1 MKKLMTGNEAAAWG
15 ARLAEVD
22 YIPNFPI
29 TPQTEII
36 ETLSRWIREG
46 KMKAIFRTMD
56 SEHSMVT
63 AAGSASA
70 TGARVFTA
78 TSSQGLLYAFEML
91 YNLSGWR
98 TPVVMVNVSRGL
110 SAPITLEPDHNDVL
124 SARDSGFL
132 QIHCETAQEILDSIL
147 MAYRISEDKRV
158 MLPTIVNFDGFYL
171 SFTRE
176 VVEIPELE
184 DVRKFLPEYN
194 PTHAFFKASKPLAQ
208 GTPVLNSSLY
218 SYFRYQVHK
227 AMENALE
234 VYKEAKE
241 EFGRT
246 FGRPVD
252 EVEPYMMDDADY
264 AILMTNSF
272 STKGKKA
279 VMKMREKK
287 INVGLVKL
295 RLFRPFPT
303 KEVAKRVKGL
313 KGLAIVD
320 QNISPGKG
328 GVIYSE
334 VSSEL
339 YNYREKPKVITS
351 FIGGLGGKNISES
364 EFEFIVNYTR
374 KVYEERTEPKIPI
387 LLFTEEDK
395 KTAKML
401 IDIAHGGE
409 KNEV

>member
-36 ETLSRWIREG
+36 ETLSKWIREG

-56 SEHSMVT
+56 SEHSMIT

-98 TPVVMVNVSRGL
+98 VPVVMVNVSRGL

-147 MAYRISEDKRV
+147 MAYKISENKKV
-158 MLPTIVNFDGFYL
+158 MLPSIINFDGFYL

-176 VVEIPELE
+176 IVDIPELE
-184 DVRKFLPEYN
+184 DVRKFLPRYN

-234 VYKEAKE
+234 VYSEVKE
-241 EFGRT
+241 EFRKT
-246 FGRPVD
+246 FGRSVY
-252 EVEPYMMDDADY
+252 EVEAYMMDDADY

-287 INVGLVKL
+287 INVGLIKL

-303 KEVAKRVKGL
+303 KEIKNLTKGL
-313 KGLAIVD
+313 KGLAIID

-339 YNYREKPKVITS
+339 YNYEEKPKVITS

-364 EFEFIVNYTR
+364 EFEFAVKYTK
-374 KVYEERTEPKIPI
+374 KVYEERIEPKIPI

-409 KNEV
+409 KK

>member
-36 ETLSRWIREG
+36 ETLSKWIREG

-63 AAGSASA
+63 AAGAASA

-98 TPVVMVNVSRGL
+98 VPVVMVNVSRGL

-132 QIHCETAQEILDSIL
+132 QIHCETAQEILDSVL
-147 MAYRISEDKRV
+147 MAYKLSEDKRV

-176 VVEIPELE
+176 IVNIPELE
-184 DVRKFLPEYN
+184 SVRKFLPEYN

-208 GTPVLNSSLY
+208 GAPVLNSSLY

-234 VYKEAKE
+234 VYREAKE
-241 EFGRT
+241 EFSRT
-246 FGRPVD
+246 FGRSVD
-252 EVEPYMMDDADY
+252 EVEAYMMDNADY

-279 VMKMREKK
+279 IMKMRKK
-287 INVGLVKL
+287 KMNVGLIKL

-303 KEVAKRVKGL
+303 KEIMRLVKGL

-339 YNYREKPKVITS
+339 YNYEEKPKVITS

-364 EFEFIVNYTR
+364 EFEFVVNYTR
-374 KVYEERTEPKIPI
+374 KVYEERIEPRIPV
-387 LLFTEEDK
+387 LLFTEEDRK
-395 KTAKML
+395 IAKML
-401 IDIAHGGE
+401 IDVAHGGD
-409 KNEV
+409 KNGV

>member
-36 ETLSRWIREG
+36 ETLSKWIREG
-46 KMKAIFRTMD
+46 EMKAVFRTMD
-56 SEHSMVT
+56 SEHSMLT

-98 TPVVMVNVSRGL
+98 VPVVMVNVSRGL
-110 SAPITLEPDHNDVL
+110 SAPITLEPDHNDIL

-147 MAYRISEDKRV
+147 VAYKISEDKRV

-176 VVEIPELE
+176 IVDVPKLE
-184 DVRKFLPEYN
+184 DVRKFLPEYK
-194 PTHAFFKASKPLAQ
+194 PTHTFFKASKPLAQ

-218 SYFRYQVHK
+218 SYFRYQVHR
-227 AMENALE
+227 AMENALD
-234 VYKEAKE
+234 VYKEVKE
-241 EFGRT
+241 EFNKK
-246 FGRPVD
+246 FGRPID
-252 EVEPYMMDDADY
+252 EVETYMMDDAEY
-264 AILMTNSF
+264 ALLMTNSF

-279 VMKMREKK
+279 VIKMREKK
-287 INVGLVKL
+287 INVGLIKL

-303 KEVAKRVKGL
+303 KELMKQTRGL
-313 KGLAIVD
+313 KGLAIID
-320 QNISPGKG
+320 QNISP
-328 GVIYSE
+328 
-334 VSSEL
+334 
-339 YNYREKPKVITS
+339 
-351 FIGGLGGKNISES
+351 
-364 EFEFIVNYTR
+364 
-374 KVYEERTEPKIPI
+374 
-387 LLFTEEDK
+387 
-395 KTAKML
+395 
-401 IDIAHGGE
+401 
-409 KNEV
+409 

>member
-36 ETLSRWIREG
+36 ETLSRWVREG

-98 TPVVMVNVSRGL
+98 VPVVMVNVSRGL

-147 MAYRISEDKRV
+147 MAYRISENKRV

-176 VVEIPELE
+176 IVDIPELE
-184 DVRKFLPEYN
+184 NVRKFLPEYN

-234 VYKEAKE
+234 VYKEAKK
-241 EFGRT
+241 EFSRT
-246 FGRPVD
+246 FGRSVD
-252 EVEPYMMDDADY
+252 EVEAYMMDDADY

-287 INVGLVKL
+287 IKVGLIKL
-295 RLFRPFPT
+295 RLFRPFPA
-303 KEVAKRVKGL
+303 KEVMKLVKGL

-339 YNYREKPKVITS
+339 YNYEERPRVITS

-364 EFEFIVNYTR
+364 EFEYIVNYTR
-374 KVYEERTEPKIPI
+374 RAYEERIEPKIPI
-387 LLFTEEDK
+387 LLFTEEDRK
-395 KTAKML
+395 VSKML
-401 IDIAHGGE
+401 IDIAHRGE
-409 KNEV
+409 GNEV